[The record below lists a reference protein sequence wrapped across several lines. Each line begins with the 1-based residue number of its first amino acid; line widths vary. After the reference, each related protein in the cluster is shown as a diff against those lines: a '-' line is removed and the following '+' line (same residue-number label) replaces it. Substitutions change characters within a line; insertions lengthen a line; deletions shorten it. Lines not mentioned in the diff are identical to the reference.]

1 MGVWTRDDWND
12 IIQRVN
18 DLCVNPP
25 ENTNCVILETLEE
38 VEEDHIWTK
47 GDIQQ
52 VRDKLTEICDEN
64 AFAENLDYWKQTT
77 IDEINEAIA
86 NGWCNCEP
94 EPS

>member
-1 MGVWTRDDWND
+1 MGVYTRTDWNS
-12 IIQRVN
+12 IIQQVN
-18 DLCVNPP
+18 DLCENPP
-25 ENTNCVILETLEE
+25 EDTDCDPLETLEE